1 MPAVKSPPPEARHVI
16 YDSNIVGF
24 TSSLNYHILTQ
35 PPEARRVIYL
45 QFRYCL
51 IHIFT
56 DKTQFQALQF
66 YYITLNVCLLVQ
78 EVFHN
83 LDIVGFF
90 TDKTRFYP
98 ITLTVYLL
106 VQEDYF
112 TAFIFNV
119 ICIVIPLTGK
129 RRLSLENSFLFL
141 HWFSPL
147 SIALSAFGKTLIAL
161 QCLPSSLQLTP
172 TQP

>member
-119 ICIVIPLTGK
+119 ICIVIPLTG
-129 RRLSLENSFLFL
+129 RCRLFLENRYFCTAFLL
-141 HWFSPL
+141 
-147 SIALSAFGKTLIAL
+147 
-161 QCLPSSLQLTP
+161 
-172 TQP
+172 